1 MLTAAACLPQGQY
14 KEKLANMGADGFML
28 SRMEAEDLEADLLAA
43 DTGAEV
49 GEAAPGIFGAV
60 DLPRA
65 PDKDKQT
72 QDGMTPLIIAAHNG
86 HVRVEN
92 LLREKRDACVMM

>member
-1 MLTAAACLPQGQY
+1 MSKA
-14 KEKLANMGADGFML
+14 GA
-28 SRMEAEDLEADLLAA
+28 
-43 DTGAEV
+43 
-49 GEAAPGIFGAV
+49 
-60 DLPRA
+60 
-65 PDKDKQT
+65 DKDKQT